1 MRRVRRGPAATY
13 RRDFSA
19 VSGSVREGG
28 ERQGMRSLR
37 LLATTSLAVLALG
50 VGPALDAARGGL
62 RAALQTPA
70 GWRTELVDGAGTVG
84 WYASL
89 ALDSRGR
96 EGLAYYDV
104 THGAI
109 KFASRAGGT
118 WSAETVEAAPEGIGH
133 YCSLAF
139 DPHDNPAISYYD
151 ARDLC
156 LRFATR
162 SNGVW
167 AIETVDGAGNAA
179 AMRDELARAATGGK
193 PPPPAEDIPN
203 VGLYSSLAIDG
214 QGRPHISY
222 QDVTNADLKVA
233 VRRDGAWLAEGGDAH
248 GEGGGQTSLKI
259 DPAGNASVAYYDL
272 QDGALRFASEWNG
285 HWSVETVDASGDVGA
300 YASLSLDARGEPH
313 ISYLD
318 AGRRTLRYATR
329 RSGVWLLERVDARD
343 RAAGNSSLALD
354 RAGRPVIGYAGLGR
368 GSFHVVSAGVQFEG
382 RPDANAAGVGAT
394 LSAPPPPE

>member
-50 VGPALDAARGGL
+50 VGPALDATSQTRPTGFVDQP
-62 RAALQTPA
+62 AASLEGRSDYTS
-70 GWRTELVDGAGTVG
+70 LVLDVHDRVHVG

-104 THGAI
+104 TPGAI

-179 AMRDELARAATGGK
+179 AMRDELARAANGGK
-193 PPPPAEDIPN
+193 TPPPAEDIPN

-233 VRRDGAWLAEGGDAH
+233 VRRDGAWLAEVVDAH
-248 GEGGGQTSLKI
+248 GEVGEHTSLKL
-259 DPAGNASVAYYDL
+259 DAAGNASVAYYDL

-313 ISYLD
+313 TSYRD
-318 AGRRTLRYATR
+318 AGRRPPRSPPR

-354 RAGRPVIGYAGLGR
+354 RAGRPVIGYAGLG
-368 GSFHVVSAGVQFEG
+368 
-382 RPDANAAGVGAT
+382 
-394 LSAPPPPE
+394 